1 VSQDKVRKG
10 TTNELMIPI
19 HPALARALKAGPV
32 VGMQNLITDARGRPL
47 RGLTELIDRA
57 VRAAGLPRIAWRM
70 DCARLRYGV
79 SRSTGQQPRKLLRYR
94 DIAPCRRSSATHGKP
109 IRPVL
114 HNPQLQNYPM
124 RTNRDLLTLARL
136 VTVN

>member
-1 VSQDKVRKG
+1 MRKG

-57 VRAAGLPRIAWRM
+57 VRAAASPALRGAWIAQG
-70 DCARLRYGV
+70 CATASRGARGNSQGNCCGIGTSLLVGDRALHTA
-79 SRSTGQQPRKLLRYR
+79 SRSGPSCT
-94 DIAPCRRSSATHGKP
+94 IRSCKIT
-109 IRPVL
+109 R
-114 HNPQLQNYPM
+114 
-124 RTNRDLLTLARL
+124 
-136 VTVN
+136 